1 MLHALLMVPL
11 AFIYSAILEWVI
23 HKYILHGLGKNKE
36 SFWSFHW
43 HSHHKTCR
51 KNKNFDENY
60 KFPAG
65 TPVKKEMASLILLA
79 ALHFPL
85 WFASKTFYLTLV
97 FCAARYFYLHRKC
110 HTDIEWGK
118 KKLPWH
124 YDHHMGKEQDIN
136 WGVTTDLLDLIMKT
150 RTYYLPRVKK
160 DEK

>member
-1 MLHALLMVPL
+1 MLYVLLMVPL
-11 AFIYSAILEWVI
+11 AFIYSAILEWLT
-23 HKYILHGLGKNKE
+23 HKYILHGLGKNKK

-60 KFPAG
+60 KFRAP
-65 TPVKKEMASLILLA
+65 PVKKEIGSLILLA
-79 ALHFPL
+79 AIHLPL
-85 WFASKTFYLTLV
+85 WFVSKTFYLTLV

-124 YDHHMGKEQDIN
+124 YDHHMGKDQDIN
-136 WGVTTDLLDLIMKT
+136 WGVTTELVDLIMKT
-150 RTYYLPRVKK
+150 RIYHSTRVHKN
-160 DEK
+160 EK